1 MRVVGEPEAAAGN
14 VGLAIC
20 RRVKVLRLHGGVRRN
35 GRYWVR
41 NAIAGLGTAP
51 EALGVELGLQTVAG
65 KGDAVCR
72 HPMLRIGERAG
83 EIERPRIRF
92 RIDARLKGIA
102 APAAEPLRKAPSG
115 PAARERKAD
124 DGPWRKA
131 IIQTGRAACRLC
143 GKIMTADHKGIAA
156 GTVRAAIARTPYAP
170 ALLERKC
177 LVDRCAQHLAIGER
191 NVFRQ
196 RFAIG
201 CEPGYAPIDAAN
213 TGAAIHERIGH
224 SPDRNPQIW
233 KPIDN
238 RGEARGAM
246 S

>member
-1 MRVVGEPEAAAGN
+1 MRVVGEPEAAAGD
-14 VGLAIC
+14 VGLAKC
-20 RRVKVLRLHGGVRRN
+20 RRMKVLRLHGSVRRN

-41 NAIAGLGTAP
+41 NAIADLGTAP

-65 KGDAVCR
+65 KGDAVGR

-102 APAAEPLRKAPSG
+102 AAAAKPLRKPPAG
-115 PAARERKAD
+115 AAARERKAD
-124 DGPWRKA
+124 DGPRRKA
-131 IIQTGRAACRLC
+131 IIQTSRAARRLR
-143 GKIMTADHKGIAA
+143 GNIMTADHKGIAA
-156 GTVRAAIARTPYAP
+156 GAVRAAIARTPYAP

-177 LVDRCAQHLAIGER
+177 LVDWCAQHLAIGER

-201 CEPGYAPIDAAN
+201 CEPGYAPIDAADAC
-213 TGAAIHERIGH
+213 TTVHA
-224 SPDRNPQIW
+224 
-233 KPIDN
+233 PI
-238 RGEARGAM
+238 EADD
-246 S
+246 